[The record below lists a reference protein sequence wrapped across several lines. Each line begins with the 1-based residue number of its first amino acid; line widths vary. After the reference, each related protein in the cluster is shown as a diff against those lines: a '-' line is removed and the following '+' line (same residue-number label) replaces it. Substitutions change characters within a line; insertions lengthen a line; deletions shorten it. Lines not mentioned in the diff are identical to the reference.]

1 MMVDFFERLDHIH
14 GEFFVFCLIAPS
26 GGNAARTPC
35 VPSLNSLH
43 PQAKDHTLPHRWG
56 SLRVTWRSR
65 DELPPPHGHFRAAHS
80 DDKRERRNRSC
91 NKCCDLGISFVRT
104 EGGLLLLL
112 DSPKWKLDRGKAY
125 TVRLV
130 AASRS
135 VEGKA
140 LAESKSVTV
149 ALVDAALNKRLRT
162 VDFLEVKGEGATL
175 RVPLD
180 GSTAALERL
189 DACFEKNSSQGS
201 ETNPFVAPSRKP

>member
-1 MMVDFFERLDHIH
+1 M
-14 GEFFVFCLIAPS
+14 IATAYKADKFDS
-26 GGNAARTPC
+26 CSMSRT
-35 VPSLNSLH
+35 
-43 PQAKDHTLPHRWG
+43 AG
-56 SLRVTWRSR
+56 
-65 DELPPPHGHFRAAHS
+65 
-80 DDKRERRNRSC
+80 
-91 NKCCDLGISFVRT
+91 DLGISFIRT
-104 EGGLLLLL
+104 EGGLLLQLE
-112 DSPKWKLDRGKAY
+112 SPKWKLDRGKTY

-130 AASRS
+130 ADSRS

-149 ALVDAALNKRLRT
+149 ALVDTPLNKRLRT
-162 VDFLEVKGEGATL
+162 ADILEVKGEGATL